1 MSDYEV
7 WVRQQI
13 SEYKDT
19 HTHVQDP
26 ERGPLESQTRL
37 ATQVLRKMFRQVWV
51 DNNNAPPPVATIPEP
66 APQPLPIADA
76 VIKSPHMCAN
86 NSTYSELVTKYKR
99 LARNN
104 APTKT
109 PSKADPTKTVMGRD
123 GNQWRPVTFQV
134 INSGEVEST
143 AVWVSLKQ

>member
-13 SEYKDT
+13 SEYKAT
-19 HTHVQDP
+19 HTHVDDP

-51 DNNNAPPPVATIPEP
+51 DNNNAPPAPP
-66 APQPLPIADA
+66 APQQPLIADA
-76 VIKSPHMCAN
+76 ELFAVKSHHMCAD
-86 NSTYSELVTKYKR
+86 NSIYSELVTKYKR

-109 PSKADPTKTVMGRD
+109 PSKADPVKAVLGRD
-123 GNQWRPVTFQV
+123 GNQWHPVIFQV
-134 INSGEVEST
+134 INSGDVEST
-143 AVWVSLKQ
+143 AVWVSLKK